1 MDRKATLTDCGDCS
15 RWKEVRQRMRISE
28 LLTAAMASFEEK
40 EFNPSLAEYL
50 KLLQLEREFED
61 DEPKEITV
69 TWVEPEERS
78 SAER

>member
-40 EFNPSLAEYL
+40 E
-50 KLLQLEREFED
+50 
-61 DEPKEITV
+61 ITV